1 MDDLFPNSCP
11 HWHKKSSRKACFGY
25 TRCGDLFPTN
35 PVAIR
40 FVLNRVLS
48 LTRKS
53 LEEEMQWVTMLEEW
67 SPTHVVLNRGLF
79 YTVDDEFVGHLEET
93 MDFLA
98 TTIPKAL
105 VMYRNSAPGEHF
117 EFLSISTYRHFF
129 ISW

>member
-1 MDDLFPNSCP
+1 M
-11 HWHKKSSRKACFGY
+11 
-25 TRCGDLFPTN
+25 CGDLFPTN

-48 LTRKS
+48 LTRKP
-53 LEEEMQWVTMLEEW
+53 LEEEVPRVTMLEEW

-79 YTVDDEFVGHLEET
+79 YTADDEFVGQLEET

-98 TTIPKAL
+98 TAIPKAL

-117 EFLSISTYRHFF
+117 ECLSISTYRHFF